1 MFLAFLGSGNSIVR
15 LFIAYKMSTH
25 QANKDKPRAQKC
37 RHFCFSFDTHNFC
50 PTCREAGKGDDPCVT
65 FETPCEICTSFTDEQ
80 LQKIQ
85 NRKRYLKKQKAA
97 TSSKDELDLL
107 GEGDGDSFTGSNADL
122 KCAADSLFTSPP
134 RPQPLAFSSLSL
146 KTPAKTIPPTPGT
159 ALQNKIQKNIEKS
172 LGDSLNIHLQQQMGT
187 FQASMLEAFQSLREE
202 LAAKQKVEVESS
214 LLASKPGL
222 SSNTAAPLD
231 LPPPRSGTNIPSE
244 DMDVDFGPALPPR
257 LVSTQPSSDQ
267 YVAPSE
273 GHPEE
278 VSYSHKKQ
286 SHKQPVDPSSA
297 SDQPIEDSDEP
308 RIPSSRSKKHSD
320 KSKHKSRSRY
330 VSFSSEEDHSPVA
343 RHRSSKPSRAQPSGV
358 ASDQDLP
365 QHDPDPP
372 YYREVALSDM
382 PSQYSEKVDT
392 FRRILSLP
400 DPRESM
406 PRSSTSVLGLDD
418 EKGHQELRPRGPS
431 SILPLSSVIKDAFD
445 KFQHD
450 FKAANLSEGKYVK
463 PPPSTS
469 KWYKVGQPTF
479 QDKIQELNTDFAKIC
494 ITPRPSGPPVARVPL
509 PVLKELELQARQNI
523 STLNFTAAFAKTS
536 SSCNASLEKC
546 QHSIKS
552 TVKKIKSQI
561 QKGANPEKAAKRGYE
576 EVADYLDFWNK
587 TVLVQHRALTCLSK
601 SLAHILQRELYS
613 MANTGLLRCQAEMT
627 LLHPQLGETRRQE
640 LRNSSFWGPSL
651 FESQLVKEGEDF
663 LLKKGTS
670 KDSQGFVP
678 YQNKPFRGPHK
689 KRGSYRKRPYGG
701 NTSQSSNQS
710 FPSGRGKSNFRGSR
724 GRFRPHNRGR
734 GRGNP
739 PPQ

>member
-1 MFLAFLGSGNSIVR
+1 
-15 LFIAYKMSTH
+15 
-25 QANKDKPRAQKC
+25 
-37 RHFCFSFDTHNFC
+37 
-50 PTCREAGKGDDPCVT
+50 
-65 FETPCEICTSFTDEQ
+65 
-80 LQKIQ
+80 
-85 NRKRYLKKQKAA
+85 
-97 TSSKDELDLL
+97 
-107 GEGDGDSFTGSNADL
+107 
-122 KCAADSLFTSPP
+122 
-134 RPQPLAFSSLSL
+134 
-146 KTPAKTIPPTPGT
+146 
-159 ALQNKIQKNIEKS
+159 
-172 LGDSLNIHLQQQMGT
+172 
-187 FQASMLEAFQSLREE
+187 
-202 LAAKQKVEVESS
+202 
-214 LLASKPGL
+214 
-222 SSNTAAPLD
+222 
-231 LPPPRSGTNIPSE
+231 
-244 DMDVDFGPALPPR
+244 MDVDYGPALPPR
-257 LVSTQPSSDQ
+257 LILNQDTSDQ

-286 SHKQPVDPSSA
+286 SHRQPVDPSSA
-297 SDQPIEDSDEP
+297 SDQLHEDSDHP

-330 VSFSSEEDHSPVA
+330 VSFSSEEDQSPVA
-343 RHRSSKPSRAQPSGV
+343 RHRSSKPSRAQPSGA

-372 YYREVALSDM
+372 YYREVALSDI
-382 PSQYSEKVDT
+382 PSQYSEEVDT

-418 EKGHQELRPRGPS
+418 EKGRQELRPRGPS

-450 FKAANLSEGKYVK
+450 FKAANLSDNL
-463 PPPSTS
+463 STS
-469 KWYKVGQPTF
+469 KWYKVGQATF

-494 ITPRPSGPPVARVPL
+494 ITPRPPGAPVAKVPL
-509 PVLKELELQARQNI
+509 PVLKELEHQARQNI
-523 STLNFTAAFAKTS
+523 STLNFTAAFAKT

-576 EVADYLDFWNK
+576 EVAEYMDFWNK

-613 MANTGLLRCQAEMT
+613 MANTGLLRREAEMT

-640 LRNSSFWGPSL
+640 LRNSSFWDPFL

-670 KDSQGFVP
+670 KDSQGFAP

-689 KRGSYRKRPYGG
+689 KRGSYRKRSYGG

-710 FPSGRGKSNFRGSR
+710 FPSGRGKPNFRGSR

-734 GRGNP
+734 GRGNQP
-739 PPQ
+739 SQ

>member
-1 MFLAFLGSGNSIVR
+1 
-15 LFIAYKMSTH
+15 MSLH

-37 RHFCFSFDTHNFC
+37 RHFCFSFDTHNYC

-65 FETPCEICTSFTDEQ
+65 FEAPCHICTSLSDIQ

-85 NRKRYLKKQKAA
+85 NRKRYLKKQKAE

-107 GEGDGDSFTGSNADL
+107 GEGDGDSFNGSNADL
-122 KCAADSLFTSPP
+122 ESAADNLFTSPP

-146 KTPAKTIPPTPGT
+146 KTPAKAVPPTPGT
-159 ALQNKIQKNIEKS
+159 VLQNKIQRNLEKS
-172 LGDSLNIHLQQQMGT
+172 LGDSLNIHIQQQMGS

-202 LAAKQKVEVESS
+202 LAVKKSAEVDPSHH
-214 LLASKPGL
+214 ASKAGP
-222 SSNTAAPLD
+222 SSNSAAHLD
-231 LPPPRSGTNIPSE
+231 LPPPRSSTNAQSE
-244 DMDVDFGPALPPR
+244 AMDVDVGPALPPR
-257 LVSTQPSSDQ
+257 LVLNQTSSDQ

-273 GHPEE
+273 AIPKD
-278 VSYSHKKQ
+278 SLYSHKKQ
-286 SHKQPVDPSSA
+286 SHRQTVTPSSA
-297 SDQPIEDSDEP
+297 SDHLDEDSDESRIHP
-308 RIPSSRSKKHSD
+308 RPKKHSD

-330 VSFSSEEDHSPVA
+330 VSSSEEDHSPVA
-343 RHRSSKPSRAQPSGV
+343 RHRSSKPSRAQPSGA

-372 YYREVALSDM
+372 YYREVALSDI
-382 PSQYSEKVDT
+382 PSQYSEEVDT

-400 DPRESM
+400 DPRDSM

-418 EKGHQELRPRGPS
+418 EKGRQELRPRGPS

-494 ITPRPSGPPVARVPL
+494 ITPRPPGAPVAKVPM
-509 PVLKELELQARQNI
+509 PVLKELEHQARQNI

-576 EVADYLDFWNK
+576 EVAEYLDFWNK

-601 SLAHILQRELYS
+601 SLAQILQRELYS
-613 MANTGLLRCQAEMT
+613 MANTGLLRREAEMT

-640 LRNSSFWGPSL
+640 LRNSSFWDSSL

-670 KDSQGFVP
+670 KDSQGFAP

-739 PPQ
+739 PSQ

>member
-1 MFLAFLGSGNSIVR
+1 
-15 LFIAYKMSTH
+15 MSLH
-25 QANKDKPRAQKC
+25 QTNKDKPRAQKC
-37 RHFCFSFDTHNFC
+37 RHFCFSFDLHNYC

-65 FETPCEICTSFTDEQ
+65 FETPCQICTSFTDEQ
-80 LQKIQ
+80 LKKIQ
-85 NRKRYLKKQKAA
+85 HRKRYLKKQKAE
-97 TSSKDELDLL
+97 TSSKDDELDLL

-122 KCAADSLFTSPP
+122 ESAADNLFTSPP

-146 KTPAKTIPPTPGT
+146 KTPAKSVPPTPGT

-172 LGDSLNIHLQQQMGT
+172 LGDSLNIHLQQQIGS

-202 LAAKQKVEVESS
+202 LTTKKKPEVESS
-214 LLASKPGL
+214 FPASKPGT
-222 SSNTAAPLD
+222 SSDSAAHLD
-231 LPPPRSGTNIPSE
+231 LPPPRSSTNIQTE
-244 DMDVDFGPALPPR
+244 AMDVDYGPALPPH
-257 LVSTQPSSDQ
+257 LVLNQDTSDQ

-273 GHPEE
+273 VLPKE
-278 VSYSHKKQ
+278 VSYSHKK
-286 SHKQPVDPSSA
+286 HTHRQPVDPGSA
-297 SDQPIEDSDEP
+297 SDQLNQDSDEP
-308 RIPSSRSKKHSD
+308 WIPSSRPKKHSD

-330 VSFSSEEDHSPVA
+330 VSSSSGEDQSPVA
-343 RHRSSKPSRAQPSGV
+343 RHRSSKPSRAQPSGA

-365 QHDPDPP
+365 QHDLDPP
-372 YYREVALSDM
+372 YNREVALSDM
-382 PSQYSEKVDT
+382 PSQYAEEVDS

-418 EKGHQELRPRGPS
+418 EKGRQERRPRGPS
-431 SILPLSSVIKDAFD
+431 SIVPLSSVIKDAFD

-450 FKAANLSEGKYVK
+450 FKAASLSEGKYVK

-494 ITPRPSGPPVARVPL
+494 ITPRPPGAPVAKVPL
-509 PVLKELELQARQNI
+509 PVLKELEHQARQNI

-536 SSCNASLEKC
+536 SSFNASLEKC

-576 EVADYLDFWNK
+576 EVAEYMDFWNK
-587 TVLVQHRALTCLSK
+587 TVLIQHRALTCLSK

-613 MANTGLLRCQAEMT
+613 MANTGLLRREAEMT
-627 LLHPQLGETRRQE
+627 LLHPQLGETRCQE
-640 LRNSSFWGPSL
+640 LRNSSFWDPSL

-670 KDSQGFVP
+670 KDSQGFAP

-689 KRGSYRKRPYGG
+689 KRGSYRKRPYGAIPLKAVT
-701 NTSQSSNQS
+701 NPFPQEEETKLQRLQES
-710 FPSGRGKSNFRGSR
+710 FST
-724 GRFRPHNRGR
+724 
-734 GRGNP
+734 
-739 PPQ
+739 PQ